1 VVKSSFNRLQI
12 KMKYRDFSDTGWKTS
27 EIGLGCW
34 AIGSEWGEVSP
45 KDAREV
51 LKTSLD
57 NGVNFFDTA
66 DVYGDGRSEKFVGEL
81 INSTSEKIFVATKSG
96 RRLNPHTPEGYNFKN
111 IEKFI
116 DRSLI
121 NLRVDCIDLLQL
133 HCPPSEICPKKETY
147 EMMDEFAKL
156 GKIANYGV
164 SVEKV
169 SEAMDAIQFPNVK
182 SIQIIFNIFR
192 QKPAEIFFKEAAKR
206 DVGIIARVPLASGLL
221 TGKMNLRS
229 KFPSNDH
236 RNYNINGDAF
246 DVGETFSG
254 VGFKTGL
261 EAVERL
267 KSLIPDNYSLADL
280 ALKWILMHDEV
291 SVVIPGAK
299 NKSQALMNLKA
310 SDLKEI
316 SSLLP
321 AINAVYDD
329 LIKADIHSRW

>member
-1 VVKSSFNRLQI
+1 MQ
-12 KMKYRDFSDTGWKTS
+12 YRNFSNTGWKVS

-34 AIGSEWGEVSP
+34 AIGSEWGNVSAL
-45 KDAREV
+45 DAREV

-57 NGVNFFDTA
+57 KGVNFFDTA

-81 INSTSEKIFVATKSG
+81 IKSTSEKIFVATKAG
-96 RRLNPHTPEGYNFKN
+96 RRLSPHTPEGYNLKN

-116 DRSLI
+116 NRSLT
-121 NLRVDCIDLLQL
+121 NLGVDCIDLLQL

-147 EMMDEFAKL
+147 EMMDELVKL

-169 SEAMDAIQFPNVK
+169 SEAMDVIQFPNVK

-192 QKPAEIFFKEAAKR
+192 QKPSEAFFKEAAKR
-206 DVGIIARVPLASGLL
+206 GVSIIARVPLASGLL
-221 TGKMNLRS
+221 TGKMNQGS
-229 KFPSNDH
+229 KFPQNDH

-254 VGFKTGL
+254 VNFKKGL
-261 EAVERL
+261 EAVEKL
-267 KSLIPDNYSLADL
+267 KDLIPDNYSLADL

-299 NKSQALMNLKA
+299 NESQALMNLKA
-310 SDLKEI
+310 SDLDEI

-321 AINAVYDD
+321 SINSIYDE
-329 LIKADIHSRW
+329 LIKPDVHNRW

>member
-1 VVKSSFNRLQI
+1 
-12 KMKYRDFSDTGWKTS
+12 MKYRDFSDTGWKTS

-66 DVYGDGRSEKFVGEL
+66 DVYGDGRSEKFVAEL

-96 RRLNPHTPEGYNFKN
+96 RRLNPHSPEGYNFKN

-147 EMMDEFAKL
+147 EMMDEFVKL

-192 QKPAEIFFKEAAKR
+192 QKPAEIFFKEAER
-206 DVGIIARVPLASGLL
+206 RGVGIIARVPLASGLL

-254 VGFKTGL
+254 VSFKKGL
-261 EAVERL
+261 EAIERL
-267 KSLIPDNYSLADL
+267 KSLIPDNYSLTDL

-316 SSLLP
+316 SYLLP

>member
-1 VVKSSFNRLQI
+1 MQ
-12 KMKYRDFSDTGWKTS
+12 YRDFSNTGWKVS
-27 EIGLGCW
+27 EIGLCCW
-34 AIGSEWGEVSP
+34 AIGSEWGDVTAT
-45 KDAREV
+45 DARGV

-81 INSTSEKIFVATKSG
+81 IKSTSEKIFVATKAG
-96 RRLNPHTPEGYNFKN
+96 RRLSPHTPEGYNLNN

-116 DRSLI
+116 DRSLT
-121 NLRVDCIDLLQL
+121 NLGVDCIDLLQL

-147 EMMDEFAKL
+147 EMMDELVKL

-169 SEAMDAIQFPNVK
+169 SEAMDVIQFPNVK

-192 QKPAEIFFKEAAKR
+192 QKPAEAFFKEAAKR
-206 DVGIIARVPLASGLL
+206 GVSIIARVPLASGLL
-221 TGKMNLRS
+221 TGKMNQGS
-229 KFPSNDH
+229 KFPQNDH

-254 VGFKTGL
+254 VNFEKGL
-261 EAVERL
+261 EAVEKL
-267 KSLIPDNYSLADL
+267 KDLIPDNYSLADL

-299 NKSQALMNLKA
+299 NESQALMNLKA
-310 SDLKEI
+310 SDLDEI

-321 AINAVYDD
+321 SINSIYDE
-329 LIKADIHSRW
+329 LIKPDVHSRW